1 MNIGDNIPELFAVGF
16 VTLLI
21 WLAQKIIFD
30 LEFTNLNLFFMGM
43 LPSALMLFKF
53 NFCVICVP
61 VFIWLFVVAQKQ
73 KVLLRSMFVIIL
85 GSILTIIPF
94 IIYFYLNHAIPDAI
108 EAIWTFNLSY
118 VHHNK
123 MRWYYSLFEV
133 IIQQKNYFLWF
144 VFLVI
149 IMKLLFANKNHS
161 MGFMLVLIILLSFF
175 GLVALPARGN
185 ESRHYLMPL
194 APVVSMIAVW
204 LVKDTLAYLEY
215 VLFYLSLY
223 FLRPYFNDI
232 RNQVIRFNDKNIIVD
247 YMRKSNHGAPKSL
260 FVLGNQAS
268 LYWQSGLESPV
279 RFFYTYPILQPC
291 EQSVTREC
299 ILALHLNVPDFI
311 CEETQYTQASCL
323 SEIKQDYLLVM
334 EDQGMKLFEKN
345 IH

>member
-1 MNIGDNIPELFAVGF
+1 
-16 VTLLI
+16 
-21 WLAQKIIFD
+21 
-30 LEFTNLNLFFMGM
+30 
-43 LPSALMLFKF
+43 
-53 NFCVICVP
+53 
-61 VFIWLFVVAQKQ
+61 
-73 KVLLRSMFVIIL
+73 
-85 GSILTIIPF
+85 
-94 IIYFYLNHAIPDAI
+94 
-108 EAIWTFNLSY
+108 
-118 VHHNK
+118 
-123 MRWYYSLFEV
+123 
-133 IIQQKNYFLWF
+133 
-144 VFLVI
+144 
-149 IMKLLFANKNHS
+149 
-161 MGFMLVLIILLSFF
+161 
-175 GLVALPARGN
+175 
-185 ESRHYLMPL
+185 
-194 APVVSMIAVW
+194 MIAVW